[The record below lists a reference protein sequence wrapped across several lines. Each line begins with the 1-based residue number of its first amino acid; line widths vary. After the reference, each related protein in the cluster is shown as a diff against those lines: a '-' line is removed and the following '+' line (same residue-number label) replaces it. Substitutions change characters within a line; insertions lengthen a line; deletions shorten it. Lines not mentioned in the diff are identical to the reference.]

1 MITEKIE
8 IDWLDKITG
17 LTVSN
22 AIAYLS
28 TLDHSYKLS
37 AYPDGDDLHG
47 VEQYSGL
54 YYERNETQEELKKN
68 NAFTI

>member
-1 MITEKIE
+1 MITEQIE
-8 IDWLDKITG
+8 IDWLDKVTG
-17 LTVSN
+17 LTVAD

-28 TLDHSYKLS
+28 TLNQSYKLS

-54 YYERNETQEELKKN
+54 YYERNETPEEIKK
-68 NAFTI
+68 